1 MNVVLKNYRY
11 YSLYF
16 TGNFRF
22 RMETVRILS
31 FLKLSFCL
39 FPVGLESIAGE
50 AVWECLL
57 FASLAVF
64 KL

>member
-1 MNVVLKNYRY
+1 MAVLNLGWRQWD
-11 YSLYF
+11 SQASWNLAF
-16 TGNFRF
+16 
-22 RMETVRILS
+22 V
-31 FLKLSFCL
+31 L
-39 FPVGLESIAGE
+39 FPVGLESVAGE